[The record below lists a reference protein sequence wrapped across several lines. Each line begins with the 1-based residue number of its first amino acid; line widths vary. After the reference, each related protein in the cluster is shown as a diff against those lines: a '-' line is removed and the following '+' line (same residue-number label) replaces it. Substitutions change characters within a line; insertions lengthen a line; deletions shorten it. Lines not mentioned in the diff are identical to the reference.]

1 MDWKK
6 IKKEY
11 IKGGISQRKLAEKHG
26 ISYGTLRKVAEKENW
41 TELRAKAGEKAGA
54 EMARNVGKSMGRAQS
69 KVFEVAELLLNKLAG
84 SAEAMDTIDP
94 DSIRKLTGALKDLR
108 DIIGAKSG
116 ADLREQEARIAK
128 LEAEVEAARAE
139 GDAPEISV
147 ELMEAE
153 EYAE

>member
-6 IKKEY
+6 IKREY

-26 ISYGTLRKVAEKENW
+26 VPYGTLRKVAEKEKW
-41 TELRAKAGEKAGA
+41 ADLREKAKEKAGA
-54 EMARNVGKSMGRAQS
+54 EYARNVGKSMGRAQS

-84 SAEAMDTIDP
+84 CAESMEVLDP

-128 LEAEVEAARAE
+128 LEAEVEAAQS
-139 GDAPEISV
+139 GPEQQKILV
-147 ELMEAE
+147 ELVEME
-153 EYAE
+153 EYAQ

>member
-41 TELRAKAGEKAGA
+41 AELRAKAGEKAGA

-69 KVFEVAELLLNKLAG
+69 RIFTVAEVLLNKL
-84 SAEAMDTIDP
+84 EACANSMEEIDP
-94 DSIRKLTGALKDLR
+94 ASLRRLVGALKDLKE
-108 DIIGAKSG
+108 IVGAKTEM
-116 ADLREQEARIAK
+116 DLREQEARIAK